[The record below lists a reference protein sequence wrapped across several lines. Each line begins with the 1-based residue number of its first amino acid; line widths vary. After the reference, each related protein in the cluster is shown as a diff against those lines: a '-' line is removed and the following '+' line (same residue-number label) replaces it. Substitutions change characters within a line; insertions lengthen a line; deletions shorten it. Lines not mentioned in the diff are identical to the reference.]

1 MQEPQNAIEAGVKFR
16 GKNIK
21 ADFYENTDDWLRK
34 ISALSNTIGCLA
46 VHDGN
51 EEIMRLA
58 DIIGD
63 YSAAIGSEMSERED
77 ILERI
82 DDTILS
88 PLARAEEVLN
98 FVSLNPINNASD

>member
-1 MQEPQNAIEAGVKFR
+1 
-16 GKNIK
+16 
-21 ADFYENTDDWLRK
+21 
-34 ISALSNTIGCLA
+34 
-46 VHDGN
+46 
-51 EEIMRLA
+51 MRLA

-63 YSAAIGSEMSERED
+63 YSAAIGREMSERED

-98 FVSLNPINNASD
+98 FVSLNPINNASDLDPLYTNSVLINYRTVRKRRLN